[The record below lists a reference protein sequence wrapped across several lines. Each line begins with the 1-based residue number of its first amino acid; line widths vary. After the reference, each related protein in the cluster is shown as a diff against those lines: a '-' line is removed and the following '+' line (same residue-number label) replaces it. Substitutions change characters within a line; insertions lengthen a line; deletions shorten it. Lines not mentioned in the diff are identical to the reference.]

1 MWAVCRYGSIFVSV
15 SSRVGFFERILSP
28 FFLSK
33 HGFGFGS
40 FLHHYVRKKERKKKQ
55 QRVMLVVFAAV
66 VNPDINKQD
75 SLKMATL

>member
-1 MWAVCRYGSIFVSV
+1 M
-15 SSRVGFFERILSP
+15 E
-28 FFLSK
+28 K
-33 HGFGFGS
+33 EGS
-40 FLHHYVRKKERKKKQ
+40 FLHHYVKKKKKKQ

>member
-1 MWAVCRYGSIFVSV
+1 M
-15 SSRVGFFERILSP
+15 E
-28 FFLSK
+28 K
-33 HGFGFGS
+33 EGS
-40 FLHHYVRKKERKKKQ
+40 FCIIMQEKKKQ

>member
-1 MWAVCRYGSIFVSV
+1 MAAFLYKIVQKWFSLKESCS
-15 SSRVGFFERILSP
+15 L

-40 FLHHYVRKKERKKKQ
+40 FLHHYVRKKKKKKQ